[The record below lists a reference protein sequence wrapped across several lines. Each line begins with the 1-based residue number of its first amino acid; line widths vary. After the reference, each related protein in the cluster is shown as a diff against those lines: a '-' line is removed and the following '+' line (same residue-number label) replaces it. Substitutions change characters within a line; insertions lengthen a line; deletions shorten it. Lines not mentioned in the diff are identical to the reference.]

1 MFDHLLNQILG
12 VVIVLVLVDG
22 GGDMIREV
30 LIEHFVDG
38 GCTGCLGV
46 EETHLFRSHGR
57 AEIIHLQ
64 RFKEVRLNGITF
76 TPGGRHFGTFTINE
90 ISKVGGNNCAVGGG
104 IRNEESV
111 VMSGSWHVKLPT
123 HTRMFTIYTGG
134 WRVIFVALRRCL
146 RGCRPGVL
154 IFFIFVIGS
163 VEGGVKG
170 PVIDEVTSCLLF
182 DLYFSRWL
190 SRDLPISTHSIMQ
203 FR

>member
-146 RGCRPGVL
+146 RGCRPGLL
-154 IFFIFVIGS
+154 ILFIFDIS
-163 VEGGVKG
+163 PCRRDVKG
-170 PVIDEVTSCLLF
+170 LVIDKVAGWLLF
-182 DLYFSRWL
+182 DLGLVRQVL
-190 SRDLPISTHSIMQ
+190 SNFPISTHSII
-203 FR
+203 